1 MISFRQFCC
10 FSDSLE
16 KSRNIRWRIQDGE
29 GCPILT
35 TCLSLESGDSSGA
48 TGTSCTSGE
57 CETFQRNNMKHLLL
71 PLHIIID
78 RILSV
83 VLRKGSSQLVGLVR
97 VVQLVELSGEIAYH
111 YSYSPFE
118 R

>member
-35 TCLSLESGDSSGA
+35 TCSSRESGDSSGA

-57 CETFQRNNMKHLLL
+57 VVNVRRFSETT
-71 PLHIIID
+71 
-78 RILSV
+78 
-83 VLRKGSSQLVGLVR
+83 
-97 VVQLVELSGEIAYH
+97 
-111 YSYSPFE
+111 
-118 R
+118 